1 MRTLMTPPQKKG
13 RTKMKQ
19 ISILSLIVLASILCA
34 DTPSKYPFTLDPSG
48 IPGLDEERSVM
59 VIISDL
65 HLGMDDRFAEL
76 QKNRAPLLDFLQK
89 LRHAPNI
96 RELVIAGD
104 LIDEWFLPATMD
116 TYGGESQKEFAQA
129 VAENNRDVI
138 AAFNDII
145 HDGLIQ
151 VTYVPGN
158 HDLLITSE
166 TIQTLFPG
174 MAEARDVRGLGTHI
188 PKGLP
193 EIAIEHG
200 HRYNFFCAP
209 DPISNQAIAPG
220 SILPPGYFFTRIAT
234 LSVVEGKPDP
244 TKVRPPV
251 TPNSLGESQNLE
263 YIYWKV
269 WDTLMTA
276 LPIKEDFEEKIITT
290 NIDGFTESFA
300 MSDVMPRQAEAGGI
314 IDVNLFRG
322 IQDTWTQRQ
331 TLNRVAV
338 DIPVRQALI
347 ESASAAGLDKQA
359 AVQYFTNPESNVR
372 IVVFGHSHEARMIPS
387 ETHDGKSAVY
397 VNSGTWIDKNETPTR
412 TFVVITPKDSERHIG
427 LYHYSEDGEITT
439 MDSIALRDF

>member
-1 MRTLMTPPQKKG
+1 
-13 RTKMKQ
+13 
-19 ISILSLIVLASILCA
+19 LI
-34 DTPSKYPFTLDPSG
+34 
-48 IPGLDEERSVM
+48 
-59 VIISDL
+59 
-65 HLGMDDRFAEL
+65 H
-76 QKNRAPLLDFLQK
+76 
-89 LRHAPNI
+89 
-96 RELVIAGD
+96 
-104 LIDEWFLPATMD
+104 
-116 TYGGESQKEFAQA
+116 
-129 VAENNRDVI
+129 
-138 AAFNDII
+138 
-145 HDGLIQ
+145 

-174 MAEARDVRGLGTHI
+174 MSEARDVRGLGTHI

-234 LSVVEGKPDP
+234 LSVVEGKPEP
-244 TKVRPPV
+244 AKVRPPV

-290 NIDGFTESFA
+290 NIDGFTETFA
-300 MSDVMPRQAEAGGI
+300 LSDLMPRQAGAGGI

-322 IQDTWTQRQ
+322 IQDTWTERQ
-331 TLNRVAV
+331 NLNRVAV
-338 DIPVRQALI
+338 GIPVREALV
-347 ESASAAGLDKQA
+347 ESASSAGLDKQA
-359 AVQYFTNPESNVR
+359 RVQYFTNPESKVR
-372 IVVFGHSHEARMIPS
+372 IVVFGHTHEARIIPA

-412 TFVVITPKDSERHIG
+412 TFVVITPKDAERHIG
-427 LYHYSEDGEITT
+427 LYHYSEDGVITT
-439 MDSIALRDF
+439 MDSIELVLDL